1 MVKEVKEQKSTP
13 WREIPGAARGG
24 VSDLKWDSEKSRG
37 QKHGTGQAAA
47 DSMDVTDILDSVF
60 KFPMSL

>member
-1 MVKEVKEQKSTP
+1 MVKEVKAQRSTP
-13 WREIPGAARGG
+13 LHETPGAARRG
-24 VSDLKWDSEKSRG
+24 VSDLKWDSEKCGG

-60 KFPMSL
+60 KFPTSS